1 MFVLGIDP
9 GLTRC
14 GYAII
19 EPGKRGGGKARAIGV
34 IRTDPK
40 EDLARRLAEIRFEM
54 IELMDEFSPTVL
66 AIEKIF
72 FQNNVNTAIPV
83 AHVSGI
89 IMAEAAGRDAHVAE
103 YTPSQIKAAV
113 AGDGRADKKQMTLM
127 VQQLLG
133 LSAAPKPADAADAAA
148 VALCHLA
155 HDPSG
160 KMATAV
166 TARPLHRH
174 RAVKPESVRAEAARL
189 QSLEARP
196 NRGATVSAVARPAS
210 RQNVVTEV

>member
-14 GYAII
+14 GYAVI

-34 IRTDPK
+34 IRTDAK
-40 EDLARRLAEIRFEM
+40 TELALRLAEIRYE
-54 IELMDEFSPTVL
+54 IIDLLDEFSPGVL

-89 IMAEAAGRDAHVAE
+89 IMAEAASRDAHVVE

-113 AGDGRADKKQMTLM
+113 AGDGRADKQQMTFM

-133 LSAAPKPADAADAAA
+133 LAAAPKPADAADAGA

-155 HDPSG
+155 HDPTGRMTTS
-160 KMATAV
+160 V
-166 TARPLHRH
+166 TARPLLSDRIP
-174 RAVKPESVRAEAARL
+174 RSEAR
-189 QSLEARP
+189 SLE
-196 NRGATVSAVARPAS
+196 S
-210 RQNVVTEV
+210 RRQKTLQGPS

>member
-19 EPGKRGGGKARAIGV
+19 EPGPRGGGKAHAIGV

-40 EDLARRLAEIRFEM
+40 DDLAPRLAEIRHEL
-54 IELMDEFSPTVL
+54 IELMNEFKPEVL

-89 IMAEAAGRDAHVAE
+89 AMAEAASRGAQVEE
-103 YTPSQIKAAV
+103 YSPSQIKAAV
-113 AGDGRADKKQMTLM
+113 AGDGKADKQQMTQM

-133 LSAAPKPADAADAAA
+133 LSAPPQPADAADAGA

-160 KMATAV
+160 RLTDAV
-166 TARPLHRH
+166 TSRPLLRQ
-174 RAVKPESVRAEAARL
+174 RAFLGENDR
-189 QSLEARP
+189 
-196 NRGATVSAVARPAS
+196 RGFAGRRVGVERRDDEPGLNPTGQGRV
-210 RQNVVTEV
+210 

>member
-19 EPGKRGGGKARAIGV
+19 EPGRRGGGRVQSIGV
-34 IRTDPK
+34 IRTEAKD
-40 EDLARRLAEIRFEM
+40 ELASRLAEIRHEL
-54 IELMDEFSPTVL
+54 IDLMDEFRPDVL

-89 IMAEAAGRDAHVAE
+89 AMAEAASRGAHVAE
-103 YTPSQIKAAV
+103 YSPSQIKAAV
-113 AGDGRADKKQMTLM
+113 AGDGKADKKQMTMM

-133 LSAAPKPADAADAAA
+133 LSSPPKPADAADAGA

-160 KMATAV
+160 
-166 TARPLHRH
+166 
-174 RAVKPESVRAEAARL
+174 RL
-189 QSLEARP
+189 ADAITSGP
-196 NRGATVSAVARPAS
+196 S
-210 RQNVVTEV
+210 RQRAMSGGGR